1 MCLLFVIF
9 NAQNPLLQK
18 KKKKIFQKNMN
29 RKKMLVLSIPA
40 FLFQGTYHLYVC
52 IINPYYLARI
62 TPLIHELLILLNPQL
77 ILFLTSVG
85 E

>member
-1 MCLLFVIF
+1 
-9 NAQNPLLQK
+9 
-18 KKKKIFQKNMN
+18 
-29 RKKMLVLSIPA
+29 MLVLSIPA
-40 FLFQGTYHLYVC
+40 FLLQGTYHLYVC

>member
-1 MCLLFVIF
+1 
-9 NAQNPLLQK
+9 
-18 KKKKIFQKNMN
+18 MN
-29 RKKMLVLSIPA
+29 RKKILVLSIPA
-40 FLFQGTYHLYVC
+40 FLLQGTYHLYVC